1 MKDSKIIKVCFYGPE
16 STGKSTMARRM
27 AKHYHTVFVPEV
39 AREMVTSNQFTEEEI
54 VRIGEA
60 QTKRV
65 LEQAK
70 VANQILFCDSDLIT
84 TQIYAEIYL
93 KKVPEALIDLE
104 KKIKYDQ
111 YLLFDIDIPWVADGL
126 RDLGERRS
134 EMLEFFR
141 SKLESRKI
149 PYTLISGSLE
159 QRERV
164 IISVVDNL
172 LKKFGG

>member
-39 AREMVTSNQFTEEEI
+39 SREMVTSNQFTEEEI

-60 QTKRV
+60 QTQRV

-70 VANQILFCDSDLIT
+70 IANLILFCDSDLIT

-93 KKVPEALIDLE
+93 KKVPKALIDLE

-126 RDLGERRS
+126 RDMGERRS
-134 EMLEFFR
+134 EMMECFR

-172 LKKFGG
+172 LKKFGV

>member
-70 VANQILFCDSDLIT
+70 VANLILFCDSDLIT

-93 KKVPEALIDLE
+93 KKVPKALIDLE

-134 EMLEFFR
+134 EMMEVFR
-141 SKLESRKI
+141 NKLESRKI

-172 LKKFGG
+172 LKKFSV

>member
-1 MKDSKIIKVCFYGPE
+1 
-16 STGKSTMARRM
+16 MARRM

-60 QTKRV
+60 QTQRV

-70 VANQILFCDSDLIT
+70 IANLILFCDSDLIT

-134 EMLEFFR
+134 EMMEVFR
-141 SKLESRKI
+141 NKLESRKI

-172 LKKFGG
+172 LKKFGV